1 MMAPVIMQLEK
12 ESENNRRGIQRKV
25 VRVGIVL
32 LSLEEENNESTKLV
46 ATSID
51 LRFRIAV
58 LRPGVCRI
66 PLLLYF
72 LCILICS

>member
-12 ESENNRRGIQRKV
+12 ESENNRCGIQRKV
-25 VRVGIVL
+25 VQLGIVL

-51 LRFRIAV
+51 
-58 LRPGVCRI
+58 
-66 PLLLYF
+66 
-72 LCILICS
+72 S